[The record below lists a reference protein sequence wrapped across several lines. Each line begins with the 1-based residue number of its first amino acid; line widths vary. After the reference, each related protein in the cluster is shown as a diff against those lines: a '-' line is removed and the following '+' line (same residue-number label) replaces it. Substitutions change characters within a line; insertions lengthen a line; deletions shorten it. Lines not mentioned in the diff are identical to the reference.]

1 MISLEKELM
10 RLPRKPVA
18 SDLASRINQRIREE
32 RKLVSYSAISA
43 MNQIQNRQWAIE
55 QEPCPVQKKQPLPEN
70 RFDFPLPR
78 QIYRPPRRATSG
90 KVYSILWATSGHI
103 QQCMKGETN
112 AYYKHASYNSV

>member
-32 RKLVSYSAISA
+32 SKLVCSVSISS

-55 QEPCPVQKKQPLPEN
+55 QEPCPVQKKQPLPET
-70 RFDFPLPR
+70 RFDFPMPR
-78 QIYRPPRRATSG
+78 QIYRPPRRVASG
-90 KVYSILWATSGHI
+90 KVYSILWATKDTTMYERRN
-103 QQCMKGETN
+103 QCLLQTCLP
-112 AYYKHASYNSV
+112 